1 MFDYRKL
8 ELTDTS
14 GAEYHLLAYSS
25 SAKGILEVLT
35 VSSSGET
42 DEQTF
47 ILRQYNRPERTFRY
61 LSEGE
66 NLLDLKNN
74 PPNPEFAEL
83 ISGSISEQILS
94 AVEEAI

>member
-1 MFDYRKL
+1 
-8 ELTDTS
+8 
-14 GAEYHLLAYSS
+14 LACSS
-25 SAKGILEVLT
+25 SEEGILEVLT
-35 VSSSGET
+35 VSSSGKT

-47 ILRQYNRPERTFRY
+47 ILRQYNRLERTFRY

-74 PPNPEFAEL
+74 PSNTQFAEL
-83 ISGSISEQILS
+83 ISGSITEQILS